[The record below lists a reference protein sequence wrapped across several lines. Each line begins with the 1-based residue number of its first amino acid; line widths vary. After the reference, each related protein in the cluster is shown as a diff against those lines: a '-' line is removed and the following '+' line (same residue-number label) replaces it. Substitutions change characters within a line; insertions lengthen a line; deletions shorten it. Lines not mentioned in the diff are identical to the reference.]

1 LQLFL
6 ELRKHLLAAGVFFG
20 IIIRMKIITSILVTA
35 LALLLTSQVLP
46 GIEVTGI
53 YPALIAALVLGILN
67 VIVKPILVIL
77 TLPIT
82 ILTLGL
88 FMFVINAALFMFA
101 ASFIDGFGVD
111 GFAWA
116 LLGSLLVSI
125 SSAVANNF
133 IK

>member
-1 LQLFL
+1 
-6 ELRKHLLAAGVFFG
+6 
-20 IIIRMKIITSILVTA
+20 MKIITSILVTA
-35 LALLLTSQVLP
+35 LALLLTAQLLP

-101 ASFIDGFGVD
+101 ASFIEGFGVD
-111 GFAWA
+111 GFVWA
-116 LLGSLLVSI
+116 LLGSLLVSV
-125 SSAVANNF
+125 SSAIANNF

>member
-1 LQLFL
+1 
-6 ELRKHLLAAGVFFG
+6 
-20 IIIRMKIITSILVTA
+20 MKIITSILVTA
-35 LALLLTSQVLP
+35 LALLLTSQLLP

-53 YPALIAALVLGILN
+53 YPALIAALVLGVLN

-111 GFAWA
+111 SFVWA
-116 LLGSLLVSI
+116 LLGSLLVSV
-125 SSAVANNF
+125 SSAVANKF